1 MDEISS
7 HTAYQRSSRLL
18 FSYSSH

>member
-7 HTAYQRSSRLL
+7 HTAYQRRVKIVLD
-18 FSYSSH
+18 